1 MNTRRKIIALEMPN
15 WLVVVNADC
24 CSTNVSAGENL
35 SKLYVLLSPTIRCV
49 CHSAEGSV
57 KW

>member
-1 MNTRRKIIALEMPN
+1 MNTQRKIIALEMPN

-35 SKLYVLLSPTIRCV
+35 SKLCFAFSYYQMCLSLC
-49 CHSAEGSV
+49 
-57 KW
+57 

>member
-49 CHSAEGSV
+49 CHSAEDSV
-57 KW
+57 K